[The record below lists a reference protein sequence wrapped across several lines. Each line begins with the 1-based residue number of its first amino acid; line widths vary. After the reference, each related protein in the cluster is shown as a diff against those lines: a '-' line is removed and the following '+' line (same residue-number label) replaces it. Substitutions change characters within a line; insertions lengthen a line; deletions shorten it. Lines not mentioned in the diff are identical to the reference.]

1 LIDNY
6 AKDVIDESTLDKDE
20 IQEIKVYDLKENIN
34 PKAVEVKYL

>member
-6 AKDVIDESTLDKDE
+6 AKDVVDVSTINRDEVK
-20 IQEIKVYDLKENIN
+20 EIKVYDLKENIN